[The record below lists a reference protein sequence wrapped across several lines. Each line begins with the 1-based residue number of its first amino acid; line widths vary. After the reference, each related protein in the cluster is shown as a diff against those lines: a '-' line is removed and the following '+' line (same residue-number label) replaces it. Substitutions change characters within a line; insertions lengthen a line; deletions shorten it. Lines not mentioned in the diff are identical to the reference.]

1 MQITAQLRKK
11 TSELGKIWV
20 LLRIFFQPTAYRQIV
35 HPNEIIIYYGSLQDD
50 VGKHLKLN
58 HLAAPFPCMIIAFCY
73 INIETTLHG
82 LQYLD

>member
-11 TSELGKIWV
+11 QANSVRYGSCCGF
-20 LLRIFFQPTAYRQIV
+20 FFQPTAYRQIV

-73 INIETTLHG
+73 INIKTTLHG